1 MFVLFKRVTTGWAG
15 SLKKENESDL
25 FPVELILVAKFVFMC
40 ILLHSHVYCVIT
52 LVTSKLLVLCVGEVT
67 RWLGY
72 LGVWRRDGWK

>member
-1 MFVLFKRVTTGWAG
+1 MF
-15 SLKKENESDL
+15 SSNESL
-25 FPVELILVAKFVFMC
+25 LAEKSQKREGVRFVNGGANIGGC
-40 ILLHSHVYCVIT
+40 LHVHSITCSSSHVYCVIT